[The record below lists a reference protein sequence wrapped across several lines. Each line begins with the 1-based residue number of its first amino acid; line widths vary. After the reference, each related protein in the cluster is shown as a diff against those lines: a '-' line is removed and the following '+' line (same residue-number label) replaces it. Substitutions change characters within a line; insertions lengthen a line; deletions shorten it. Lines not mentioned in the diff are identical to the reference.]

1 MEKAQTLL
9 DRFAVIEAGGASRP
23 ALYAGA
29 LSVILFGVEM
39 FLGAGLVKALV
50 LSLIVL
56 AAGSVPV
63 YALMRRS
70 VRLSEVDNEELIREL
85 AERTRHYSARRERVD
100 RYLGAQQEV
109 NRLVTGHLEDV
120 ISATGEAAEE
130 IIGKSQEID
139 SSMNMMRS
147 AISGLE
153 SKALELAE
161 SSRKIIEENEN
172 SISRLRAYIGK
183 RRADVESDYKTVL
196 ALAEDARSMT
206 GLVELLKDISDQ
218 TNLLALNAAIE
229 AARAGE
235 HGRGFSIV
243 ADEVRKLSKHS
254 DQAAGKIGQAMV
266 KMADEIETKF
276 ALKLNQDRNT
286 QEAGLLES
294 LEAQLKSLGTSY
306 LSLDGLNRQIL
317 GEVGSSSERVANEV
331 LELLAGVQF
340 QDIVRQQ
347 VELVMKAVGEVDAF
361 ACSLRACMKDESL
374 CAAGECRIEEF
385 NADSIKEH
393 YVMAKQRETHSAVV
407 VPFHGRRAKEAP
419 PAVAAHDD
427 ITFF

>member
-9 DRFAVIEAGGASRP
+9 DRFTVIEAGGYYRP
-23 ALYAGA
+23 VLLAVA
-29 LSVILFGVEM
+29 LSVILFAVEI

-50 LSLIVL
+50 LSMAVL
-56 AAGSVPV
+56 AAGCLPV

-70 VRLSEVDNEELIREL
+70 VCLSEVDNEELIREL
-85 AERTRHYSARRERVD
+85 AERTRHYSARREKVD

-109 NRLVTGHLEDV
+109 NRLVTGHLDDV
-120 ISATGEAAEE
+120 INATGEAAAE

-147 AISGLE
+147 AISELE
-153 SKALELAE
+153 SKARELAE
-161 SSRKIIEENEN
+161 SSRRIIEENEN
-172 SISRLRAYIGK
+172 SISGLRAYIGK
-183 RRADVESDYKTVL
+183 RRSDVDNDYKTVL
-196 ALAEDARSMT
+196 ALAADARSMT

-276 ALKLNQDRNT
+276 ALKLNQDRNS

-306 LSLDGLNRQIL
+306 LNLDGLNRQIL
-317 GEVGSSSERVANEV
+317 DEVGSSSETVATEV

-347 VELVMKAVGEVDAF
+347 VELVIKAVNEVDAF
-361 ACSLRACMKDESL
+361 ACSLWACMKDAGL
-374 CAAGECRIEEF
+374 CDGECRIEEF
-385 NADSIKEH
+385 SADSIKEH

-407 VPFHGRRAKEAP
+407 VPFHGRRANEAP
-419 PAVAAHDD
+419 ARAAHDD